1 MANYAPRSLFVWLGI
16 ALVILIADQITK
28 LMVIDSFQLGDSQTV
43 TSYFNLVR
51 VHNSGAAFSFLSSA
65 SGWQRWLFT
74 GIGVGAAGFIVWLLR
89 SHPNQRLFCFA
100 LALVL
105 GGAIGNV
112 IDRVLWGYVIDFLD
126 FHWDWLA
133 PLFYQGHFPAFN
145 VADSAISVGT
155 VCLILDELIRV
166 RKSKA

>member
-1 MANYAPRSLFVWLGI
+1 MFVWLGI
-16 ALVILIADQITK
+16 ALVILLADQFTK
-28 LMVIDSFQLGDSQTV
+28 VLIIGSFELGDSHSV
-43 TSYFNLVR
+43 TSFFNLVR

-126 FHWDWLA
+126 LHWDWLA

-145 VADSAISVGT
+145 VADSAITLGAG
-155 VCLILDELIRV
+155 CLILDELLRV
-166 RKSKA
+166 RRGG